1 MFEQMYP
8 HKWSGDK
15 CHFYEPPA
23 HNGNLAAGAGTDVQ
37 AVLRRRQ
44 MTQMFHDH
52 AAESDNAALLTHLDL
67 DCHANIATFLT
78 F

>member
-1 MFEQMYP
+1 MIDHVRADVPAQMVRV
-8 HKWSGDK
+8 K

-37 AVLRRRQ
+37 AILRRRQ

-52 AAESDNAALLTHLDL
+52 AAESDIAALLGLGL
-67 DCHANIATFLT
+67 SREFWEL